1 MTSPVTHFSSPPD
14 EPLPRDP
21 EGGLEEPEET
31 MELEEME
38 KRPEDSDEILDKILD
53 GLGSLELRW
62 RDLGVGGRPWSL
74 RWKRG
79 RQRTS
84 KSGRTGNPSPARV

>member
-1 MTSPVTHFSSPPD
+1 MSVVRVTSPVTHFSSPPD

-38 KRPEDSDEILDKILD
+38 KRPEGSDEILDKFLD
-53 GLGSLELRW
+53 GIGSLEHARCALNQHR
-62 RDLGVGGRPWSL
+62 RCT
-74 RWKRG
+74 
-79 RQRTS
+79 RTS
-84 KSGRTGNPSPARV
+84 